1 MNDESN
7 QEDQIQTEQR
17 DRRKHQPAT
26 KDPDIHLDVP
36 QLEAEEI
43 SLSLLGILK
52 ADIKGLD
59 TELLLDADLDNLVD
73 LLKRVIQALDE
84 DDEESGGS
92 GLADTLERLIGSA
105 AKGASGGG
113 AEDQSEKIS
122 QMLETLRSQGGG
134 HANGA
139 SSESE
144 AGDGQSV
151 SHTVAENGDILKATF
166 DENGEVLDEEIV
178 GNVSDLPTN

>member
-7 QEDQIQTEQR
+7 QEDQIHTEQR

-92 GLADTLERLIGSA
+92 GLADTLER
-105 AKGASGGG
+105 
-113 AEDQSEKIS
+113 
-122 QMLETLRSQGGG
+122 
-134 HANGA
+134 
-139 SSESE
+139 
-144 AGDGQSV
+144 
-151 SHTVAENGDILKATF
+151 
-166 DENGEVLDEEIV
+166 
-178 GNVSDLPTN
+178 